1 MTVQLQQIN
10 HPLTDANVENR
21 VGSMFQADVIL
32 AKLWK
37 LESRIEEIETLYN
50 QEIQFLNLWRSRKL
64 ESLEFMAQEFRNSLK
79 AYVLETG
86 KKSIGLPHGRIGFRV
101 QPPHVEIV
109 DEAKIL
115 ARDEFVRVTKSPD
128 KAKILEVYKST
139 GEIPDGADIVTPD
152 PKFFAKPEVNTQ

>member
-1 MTVQLQQIN
+1 MTVQLQQIS

-37 LESRIEEIETLYN
+37 IENRIEEIESLYQ
-50 QEIQFLNLWRSRKL
+50 QELQYLNLWRSRKL
-64 ESLEFMAQEFRNSLK
+64 ESLEFMAREYRNALK

-86 KKSIGLPHGRIGFRV
+86 KKSLGLPHGRIGFRI
-101 QPPHVEIV
+101 QPPHVEVV
-109 DEAKIL
+109 DEDKIL
-115 ARDEFVRVTKSPD
+115 AREEFVRVTKSPD

-139 GEIPDGADIVTPD
+139 GEIPDGVDIVTPD
-152 PKFFAKPEVNTQ
+152 PKFFAKPEVNT

>member
-1 MTVQLQQIN
+1 MTVQLHQIP

-32 AKLWK
+32 AKLWRI
-37 LESRIEEIETLYN
+37 ESRIEEIESLFN
-50 QEIQFLNLWRSRKL
+50 QELQYLNLWRSRKL

-101 QPPHVEIV
+101 QPPHVEVV
-109 DEAKIL
+109 DEEKIL
-115 ARDEFVRVTKSPD
+115 AREAFVRVTKSPD

-139 GEIPDGADIVTPD
+139 GEIPDGVDIVTPE